1 MNKVLLLGVID
12 YAIVPLSTFQDSL
25 NSLSLCLVLFT
36 NFTILILTID
46 GSHSECESAD
56 TRFGHMY
63 SVRRTYMP
71 DDSKL
76 DLNPQ
81 AHFLGLLVGLLES
94 LEIRLV
100 VFFCG

>member
-1 MNKVLLLGVID
+1 MNKVLLLGIID
-12 YAIVPLSTFQDSL
+12 CPSFQDSL
-25 NSLSLCLVLFT
+25 NSRSLCLVLFT

-81 AHFLGLLVGLLES
+81 AHFLELLVGLLES
-94 LEIRLV
+94 LEILLV